1 MSIFSRQLKGAL
13 IAVSIIFSC
22 IVANAQT
29 ITGPASACA
38 GDPLYFSV
46 NTFAATDTL
55 QWYYSKDGSSWHKY
69 KETTHNS
76 CVFDEMPSDISY
88 QQGGDYYFSVYVEK
102 LNKPE
107 TASNVASVKLLTTN
121 CNETV
126 CRQTSTGDYYFGTD
140 FDPTSG
146 SYGQDYSGSNVIDYF
161 PEGVILETGMAA
173 KIIDDN
179 MLVDSPRDYN
189 HNKFAFPNKPHQ
201 SKGNNSYIA
210 YNASNGYLFQLKY
223 DNRIF
228 KGKAYSMLIRVY
240 FYKPSNCDQNKFNF
254 KLEGSYGNQVTKQKV
269 YINIWPDS
277 LSEYTAEN
285 RVYHEEKS
293 GNNQPEIHVGETFN
307 PKKNVL
313 YRMDINLS
321 GIFGDA
327 NANFEIQPR
336 IESDCYKFATDFVS
350 FESQTVCVT
359 PRVACV
365 GNYVTVNAAGFPYDA
380 NCDWQ
385 KWDGT
390 KYKPLE
396 NSEVIYIQDIYNHKR
411 QANILVSSAG
421 THQYRVKATGPG
433 YENVFVDFTLTG
445 EDCADVIK
453 PEIEGDSP
461 LCLSSSG
468 TKDTF
473 TIKNQDALA
482 WMEGTVSWKWK
493 LIHPLYRNA
502 NINHYITAIDGNSK
516 AVIQFADTA
525 AVNDTIAKP
534 YKLVMTPTQNGIEMV
549 TYQDSFDIYLYRKP
563 DVSKLS
569 LTPYDICPK
578 STVGRDTVALTG
590 MKGDALYKKLGY
602 NISFATT
609 GDALNADSSGVV
621 LDINQPSFCSL
632 TSDANRPVKMYI
644 DNNGCKDSIET
655 NVKIKATE
663 DPTIQCGPDKF
674 YAASNDDNCN
684 LQYEVPTLVSA
695 SVTCG
700 DYTITV
706 KMSNSNVTNQTVTI
720 GEQVTL
726 PMGVTSFVYTITDGC
741 GKTDFCTQTVTVSDQ
756 DAPRFIQPIPTDVP
770 GLQDNCLENAN
781 ISELLTNEQLKARLA
796 DCSEIIVSHEDET
809 TTSGCN
815 WTITRTY
822 TIKDE
827 HNNIYNGIVSMSVSG
842 KDQTAP
848 ALNAS
853 ATWPA
858 NITGQDNCYA
868 AANSNVLASDNDIKA
883 LFEDCSAITVTHT
896 DNKTGNDCAWTITR
910 TFTIKDAC
918 NNIYAG
924 PHTQSVSGGD
934 RSAPTLKSTSTL
946 PDNIT
951 EQDRCFANADTTGLL
966 DASEMAAF
974 YEDCNTFTVTTSDEA
989 TATSNCGWT
998 WVRTYTITD
1007 ACGNTVS
1014 PAPTMSVSGSDRTAP
1029 QFQNG
1034 AGFNHSING
1043 QNRCYNNIDLSVLD
1057 TDESVKGMYT
1067 DCGSITVSH
1076 VDNPS
1081 GNNCGWNVQRVFT
1094 VSDGCNNT
1102 TLYQSLSGS
1111 DQNKPHLKDG
1121 SSLPTNEGQTVCFN
1135 DRAAAPATDV
1145 IKALYEDDCSNI
1157 TVSYAGETINE
1168 SSNCGWETTYNY
1180 TISDGCSVND
1190 VTVNLLQSGADN
1202 SAPTYTGTMTNIT
1215 QEGCTTSDLPAAAT
1229 TIADLEE
1236 VTGLTF
1242 SDNCTAHDDLT
1253 VSSTDGALS
1262 GECAQS
1268 MVRTYTVTDDCG
1280 KYVSVKQTITLTVPD
1295 NITITGS
1302 NSSTVDC
1309 PADAVAPHT
1318 VTGRMPSVTDACG
1331 KDISNNYTL
1340 TTDASPVACRGT
1352 MSYVYT
1358 FTDCANHTKEWTY
1371 TYTISAPQVTLPA
1384 TGSQQVPCAID
1395 ATKPGAPALQDNCGR
1410 DMAVAYKDS
1419 VASIG
1424 ADGNGTVTH
1433 TYTYTDCTNQTY
1445 DWEFIYTVKASSFTA
1460 IPNAES
1466 NIHCANE
1473 ATTPATPNTTICGQP
1488 IVFTKIDESSNVSD
1502 EGCGDITYTY
1512 SYTVNA
1518 TNYTWKYTYHVS
1530 PEDFSIPTNVETSKV
1545 VECVAEAVA
1554 PATPVVTN
1562 NCGTT
1567 ITPVLR
1573 SGYPTSLPDGQCE
1586 GNIEY
1591 IYDYT
1596 DCAGHTHA
1604 WTYTYTVDR
1613 TTKPSEYGTPVAN
1626 SSTAACESEATAPS
1640 TLPVVKDICG
1650 TTLSPDGEPTTSG
1663 TFDSCSGT
1671 KIYTYTYTDCAGLS
1685 FTWSYT
1691 YTINKPS
1698 EPTLAAGKSWPADQL
1713 NINGCYNALPSFP
1726 ADNDIKDLFTAFC
1739 DKQISVSSEEVS
1751 GDTKTDNCDWQM
1763 TRKYTI
1769 TDGCNTFDRTI
1780 TYGGKD
1786 QSAPVLNGTL
1796 PGNITGQN
1804 SCFADADDSQLK
1816 STDDIKELFDDCSG
1830 IIVTYTDNKTGDNC
1844 NWTITRTYTV
1854 KDECG
1859 NTYTPAPT
1867 MSISGGDQ
1875 NKPQLKDGSTLP
1887 TNEGQ
1892 TVCFSDRAA
1901 APTT

>member
-1 MSIFSRQLKGAL
+1 MSFFSRQLKGAL
-13 IAVSIIFSC
+13 FAVSIIFSC

-46 NTFAATDTL
+46 DTYDVQDTL

-121 CNETV
+121 CDETV
-126 CRQTSTGDYYFGTD
+126 CRQTSTGEYYNGTD
-140 FDPTSG
+140 YNPTNGVNNVTWQGHTRTVTGIEEYLTEQHIKIYHRGNSSDSDKEIISYNNLIQENSHFANIYPSSNDNYFYYIKQITEAPVELKFDHNYYTNK
-146 SYGQDYSGSNVIDYF
+146 YYSITYRYYVDLSECNNI
-161 PEGVILETGMAA
+161 ENGVSINFRTE
-173 KIIDDN
+173 
-179 MLVDSPRDYN
+179 
-189 HNKFAFPNKPHQ
+189 F
-201 SKGNNSYIA
+201 GNNSYNSLDIFIYNGTNGDYLDYISTSKKGQIDGNAIGAKLKNIA
-210 YNASNGYLFQLKY
+210 KKTKVLRF
-223 DNRIF
+223 DIT
-228 KGKAYSMLIRVY
+228 
-240 FYKPSNCDQNKFNF
+240 
-254 KLEGSYGNQVTKQKV
+254 SYGQFLFN
-269 YINIWPDS
+269 
-277 LSEYTAEN
+277 
-285 RVYHEEKS
+285 
-293 GNNQPEIHVGETFN
+293 NNQDYMVGITFQSW
-307 PKKNVL
+307 PPCAKLALDYISANV
-313 YRMDINLS
+313 
-321 GIFGDA
+321 
-327 NANFEIQPR
+327 EH
-336 IESDCYKFATDFVS
+336 
-350 FESQTVCVT
+350 VCVS
-359 PRVACV
+359 PRSACV
-365 GNYVTVNAAGFPYDA
+365 GNTIRVNATGFPYNA
-380 NCDWQ
+380 EIHWQ
-385 KWDGT
+385 KATINNQNDTTWNDVNQNEISTGGT
-390 KYKPLE
+390 GGNKYA
-396 NSEVIYIQDIYNHKR
+396 DILMSQIGSYN
-411 QANILVSSAG
+411 
-421 THQYRVKATGPG
+421 YRVYTSGELG
-433 YENVFVDFTLTG
+433 ERDYEIIIPFTLTG
-445 EDCADVIK
+445 EDCADIIK
-453 PEIEGDSP
+453 PEIEGVSP

-473 TIKNQDALA
+473 SIKNPDALA
-482 WMEGTVSWKWK
+482 WMEGTISWKWK
-493 LIHPLYRNA
+493 LIHPLHRNA
-502 NINHYITAIDGNSK
+502 NLNHYITTIDGNQK

-525 AVNDTIAKP
+525 AVNDTIATP
-534 YKLVMTPTQNGIEMV
+534 YKLVMTPTQNGVDLV
-549 TYQDSFDIYLYRKP
+549 TYQDTFDIFLYKKP
-563 DVSKLS
+563 DVGELT
-569 LTPYDICPK
+569 LTPYEICPK
-578 STVGRDTVALTG
+578 STVSRDSVVLTG
-590 MKGDALYKKLGY
+590 VKRNPIYKKFGY

-621 LDINQPSFCSL
+621 LDINQPSYCSI
-632 TSDANRPVKMYI
+632 TSDVNRPVKMYI
-644 DNNGCKDSIET
+644 DNKGCKDSIET

-663 DPTIQCGPDKF
+663 NPTIQCGPDKF

-706 KMSNSNVTNQTVTI
+706 KMSNSEVTNQTVTI

-741 GKTDFCTQTVTVSDQ
+741 GKTASCTQTVTVSDQ

-781 ISELLTNEQLKARLA
+781 ISELLTDEQLKARLA

-848 ALNAS
+848 ALKAS
-853 ATWPA
+853 ATWP
-858 NITGQDNCYA
+858 NDITGQDNCYA

-1043 QNRCYNNIDLSVLD
+1043 QNRCYNNIDLSALD

-1094 VSDGCNNT
+1094 VSDGCNST

-1111 DQNKPHLKDG
+1111 DQNSPHLKEG
-1121 SSLPTNEGQTVCFN
+1121 SSLPTNENQTVCFN

-1229 TIADLEE
+1229 TIDALET

-1242 SDNCTAHDDLT
+1242 SDNCTDHAALT
-1253 VSSTDGALS
+1253 VRSSDGVLS
-1262 GECAQS
+1262 GDCTQS
-1268 MVRTYTVTDDCG
+1268 MTRAYTVTDECG
-1280 KYVSVKQTITLTVPD
+1280 KSVSVDQTITLTVPD

-1318 VTGRMPSVTDACG
+1318 VDGRMPSVTDACG
-1331 KDISNNYTL
+1331 KNISSNYTL
-1340 TTDASPVACRGT
+1340 KTNASPIACRGT

-1358 FTDCANHTKEWTY
+1358 FTDCAGHTMDWTY
-1371 TYTISAPQVTLPA
+1371 TYTISAPQVTLPSQ
-1384 TGSQQVPCAID
+1384 GSQEVPCAID
-1395 ATKPGAPALQDNCGR
+1395 AVKPGAPALQDNCGR

-1424 ADGNGTVTH
+1424 
-1433 TYTYTDCTNQTY
+1433 
-1445 DWEFIYTVKASSFTA
+1445 
-1460 IPNAES
+1460 
-1466 NIHCANE
+1466 
-1473 ATTPATPNTTICGQP
+1473 
-1488 IVFTKIDESSNVSD
+1488 
-1502 EGCGDITYTY
+1502 
-1512 SYTVNA
+1512 
-1518 TNYTWKYTYHVS
+1518 
-1530 PEDFSIPTNVETSKV
+1530 
-1545 VECVAEAVA
+1545 
-1554 PATPVVTN
+1554 
-1562 NCGTT
+1562 
-1567 ITPVLR
+1567 
-1573 SGYPTSLPDGQCE
+1573 
-1586 GNIEY
+1586 
-1591 IYDYT
+1591 
-1596 DCAGHTHA
+1596 
-1604 WTYTYTVDR
+1604 
-1613 TTKPSEYGTPVAN
+1613 
-1626 SSTAACESEATAPS
+1626 
-1640 TLPVVKDICG
+1640 
-1650 TTLSPDGEPTTSG
+1650 
-1663 TFDSCSGT
+1663 
-1671 KIYTYTYTDCAGLS
+1671 
-1685 FTWSYT
+1685 
-1691 YTINKPS
+1691 
-1698 EPTLAAGKSWPADQL
+1698 
-1713 NINGCYNALPSFP
+1713 
-1726 ADNDIKDLFTAFC
+1726 
-1739 DKQISVSSEEVS
+1739 
-1751 GDTKTDNCDWQM
+1751 
-1763 TRKYTI
+1763 
-1769 TDGCNTFDRTI
+1769 
-1780 TYGGKD
+1780 
-1786 QSAPVLNGTL
+1786 
-1796 PGNITGQN
+1796 
-1804 SCFADADDSQLK
+1804 
-1816 STDDIKELFDDCSG
+1816 
-1830 IIVTYTDNKTGDNC
+1830 
-1844 NWTITRTYTV
+1844 
-1854 KDECG
+1854 
-1859 NTYTPAPT
+1859 
-1867 MSISGGDQ
+1867 
-1875 NKPQLKDGSTLP
+1875 
-1887 TNEGQ
+1887 
-1892 TVCFSDRAA
+1892 
-1901 APTT
+1901 